1 MLTRVVRSLSPSSAN
16 AVAAIRST
24 SGSEG
29 KHLSESDHA
38 IDGSARP
45 AGGLRRNGDVIA
57 IERQGVAHAR
67 KGDRLHEGTH
77 RLGIGR
83 DELLLRSHLLHP
95 VHDSGL

>member
-38 IDGSARP
+38 IDGP
-45 AGGLRRNGDVIA
+45 AGPASDLRRNGDVIA
-57 IERQGVAHAR
+57 IEGQGVAHAGQR
-67 KGDRLHEGTH
+67 DRLHEGTH
-77 RLGIGR
+77 RFGIGR
-83 DELLLRSHLLHP
+83 DKLLLRGHLLHP
-95 VHDSGL
+95 VHDSRL